1 MKLNLTWLIA
11 GCLACAATLV
21 GVTETAVG
29 ANPRS
34 RSSMTLSAAMPE

>member
-11 GCLACAATLV
+11 GSLACAATLV

-29 ANPRS
+29 AEFQDHDP
-34 RSSMTLSAAMPE
+34 L